1 MPRGEDTRFDTG
13 RQVDRYGHGARNN
26 YFGYSDR
33 SGGGAV
39 QDPNSPFP
47 NSPAPAPFRPAGP
60 MGRLVN
66 KGLDMLGAPETSE
79 NGVQGGRVAKKP
91 SRKDRLTEKV
101 NNSIYDYRMS
111 KMEPGVYD

>member
-1 MPRGEDTRFDTG
+1 MPRGQDTSNHPG
-13 RQVDRYGHGARNN
+13 RKVERYGQGARSN
-26 YFGYSDR
+26 YFGYSDK
-33 SGGGAV
+33 SGGGPV
-39 QDPNSPFP
+39 RDPNSPFP